1 MSNDDASEAA
11 PADPFAML
19 DWGNQIFEPEKIA
32 ALMCE
37 RAHAAFL
44 GMRYHA
50 HGGDWIELAL
60 PWREDLVGVAETGV
74 FASGPIISLL
84 DNATSMS
91 VWCRF
96 GGFRPQATL
105 DLRVDYM
112 RAAARG
118 ATLIGR
124 GECYQI
130 KRSVAFVRGVAHDG
144 DPTDPVAHV
153 VGTFMLTGPSM
164 TSGRAS

>member
-1 MSNDDASEAA
+1 MSTDDAPAA
-11 PADPFAML
+11 ALADPLAQL
-19 DWGNQIFEPEKIA
+19 DWGSQTFEPEKIA
-32 ALMCE
+32 ALMCG

-44 GMRYHA
+44 GMHYRA

-91 VWCRF
+91 VWCRN
-96 GGFRPQATL
+96 GAFRPQVTL

-124 GECYQI
+124 GECYRV
-130 KRSVAFVRGVAHDG
+130 KRSVAFVRGMAHDG
-144 DPTDPVAHV
+144 DPADPVAHV
-153 VGTFMLTGPSM
+153 VGTFMLTGPTM
-164 TSGRAS
+164 TSGPAL